1 MHVQAVFFLLTHKA
15 LRERG
20 MDING
25 RYGIPLMTTTR
36 NISDYAAEVGDIMS
50 LMRVP
55 SVDTEIAEMIVT
67 EIIGGEFT
75 VEEDADAFLEGAR
88 AKCQRQ

>member
-1 MHVQAVFFLLTHKA
+1 MNVQAVFFLLTHKA
-15 LRERG
+15 FHERG
-20 MDING
+20 MDIDG
-25 RYGIPLMTTTR
+25 RYGIPLMTAAR

-55 SVDTEIAEMIVT
+55 SVGTEIAEMIVT
-67 EIIGGEFT
+67 EIIGRAFT

-88 AKCQRQ
+88 AKCQQR